1 MRTMRPTTPQP
12 AADYAAAVHDYAEA
26 FPSLFQGYGP
36 DDRPHFRHTPR
47 ATGI

>member
-12 AADYAAAVHDYAEA
+12 AADYAAALSDYADL
-26 FPSLFQGYGP
+26 PSFQGYGP

-47 ATGI
+47 ATGL